1 MQDDITFENPL
12 LASAQRRRVDQMLRQ
27 DAGGVSGFGVV
38 QRDGGT
44 GRGFQPTDI
53 AGMAE
58 QVDTLARELQA
69 QAMGSRMEDRIDNP
83 EDYPNAYIQNED
95 GSRSTH
101 LMAAEIDPRTRKS
114 YAFPMIVQN
123 GEAGMHKFTNPQEAL
138 QWNLKN
144 GNVKEFNTI
153 EEADAWS
160 QNYKTDAFNEY
171 HEEDQR
177 TVQRENATETG
188 MMGVSGEKLRTL
200 AQTKKK
206 KKHFDD
212 TITELAESD
221 HGRTPQVSNDGR
233 DRVAGATPT
242 YDIGY
247 GHKIKAS
254 EHTSGKIHG
263 ITFKNQDG
271 TFRTL
276 TDQDIKDIY
285 KADLK
290 SHTDS
295 IRAADWDEKLKDR
308 SSSWAKLGQ
317 GYRLALSSLA
327 YNVGNHTA
335 LSEWSAVFDAAIDNN
350 PLTFAAELRRQDTR
364 VKTHAELVTTLQA
377 ASPETPNIG
386 EMSPEDLITTLTGM
400 GRATTKKDFTAGTD
414 NRVLREM
421 FAAGFINSESDFDDI
436 KEQLPEATDRYDKP
450 NGYID

>member
-1 MQDDITFENPL
+1 MQNDITFENPL

-27 DAGGVSGFGVV
+27 DAGGVSGFGVD

-44 GRGFQPTDI
+44 GGGFQPTDI

-58 QVDTLARELQA
+58 QVKTLASELQA
-69 QAMGSRMEDRIDNP
+69 QAMGSRMED
-83 EDYPNAYIQNED
+83 
-95 GSRSTH
+95 
-101 LMAAEIDPRTRKS
+101 
-114 YAFPMIVQN
+114 
-123 GEAGMHKFTNPQEAL
+123 
-138 QWNLKN
+138 
-144 GNVKEFNTI
+144 
-153 EEADAWS
+153 
-160 QNYKTDAFNEY
+160 
-171 HEEDQR
+171 QR
-177 TVQRENATETG
+177 MVQRENATETG
-188 MMGVSGEKLRTL
+188 MMGVSGYKLRTL
-200 AQTKKK
+200 AQT

-247 GHKIKAS
+247 GHKIKAT

-400 GRATTKKDFTAGTD
+400 GRATTKKDYTAGTD

-436 KEQLPEATDRYDKP
+436 KAQLPEATDRYDEP